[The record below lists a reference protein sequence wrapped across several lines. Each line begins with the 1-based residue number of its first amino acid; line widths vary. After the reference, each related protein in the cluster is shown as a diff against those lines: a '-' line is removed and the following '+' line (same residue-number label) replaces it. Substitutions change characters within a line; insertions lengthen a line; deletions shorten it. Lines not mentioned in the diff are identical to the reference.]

1 MAPSRIRERP
11 TANTFHHDFP
21 LRCLCEA
28 ARRTLLRIAPTLSD
42 PHVLRAVAPLGAAD
56 SGFIFTL
63 SFDVSF
69 MFHSS
74 LSEEGHGGMT
84 FSLLSPWFAL
94 ACVFLLAY
102 MRSTPHAGGNSPYPH
117 INGSLLLL
125 CIIIPTLLG
134 YSPAPSSG
142 IWTWTFYLSLW
153 MIPTVLIIYC
163 LLLSPL
169 HVIWSPADLLIGRK
183 ELYSSNPPA
192 RILYD
197 PETSRS
203 GCTAHDVVAEYVRS
217 LPKGTLLM
225 QWQYHRRPRV
235 GVKLRP
241 RFYSPSYTE
250 DVA

>member
-1 MAPSRIRERP
+1 
-11 TANTFHHDFP
+11 
-21 LRCLCEA
+21 
-28 ARRTLLRIAPTLSD
+28 
-42 PHVLRAVAPLGAAD
+42 
-56 SGFIFTL
+56 
-63 SFDVSF
+63 
-69 MFHSS
+69 MFHSP

-125 CIIIPTLLG
+125 CIIIPTLLS
-134 YSPAPSSG
+134 YSPAPSSD
-142 IWTWTFYLSLW
+142 IWTWTIYLSLW
-153 MIPTVLIIYC
+153 TIPIILIIYC

-197 PETSRS
+197 PETSHS

-217 LPKGTLLM
+217 WP
-225 QWQYHRRPRV
+225 
-235 GVKLRP
+235 
-241 RFYSPSYTE
+241 
-250 DVA
+250 